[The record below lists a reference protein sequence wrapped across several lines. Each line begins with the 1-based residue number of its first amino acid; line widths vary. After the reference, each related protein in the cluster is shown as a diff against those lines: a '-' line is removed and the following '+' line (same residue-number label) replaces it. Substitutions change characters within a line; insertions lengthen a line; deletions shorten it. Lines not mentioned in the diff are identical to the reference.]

1 MAKKEKEK
9 AVQAKE
15 LYSEQLGGKR
25 ELFKELW

>member
-9 AVQAKE
+9 TMLAKG